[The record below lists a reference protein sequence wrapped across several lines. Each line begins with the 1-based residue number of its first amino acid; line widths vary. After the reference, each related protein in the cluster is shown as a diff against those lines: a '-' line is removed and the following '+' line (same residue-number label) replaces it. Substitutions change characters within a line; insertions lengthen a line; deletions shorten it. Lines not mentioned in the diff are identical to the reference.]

1 MREGF
6 FEEQS
11 VSCFL
16 PLLWSCF
23 VPLRFLKIIKSSITF
38 LCQIGTLIMVEL
50 DDILLKQ
57 Q

>member
-23 VPLRFLKIIKSSITF
+23 IPLRFLKIIKSSITF